1 MDTPDNKEPAAP
13 AATPPLA
20 PDLNAK
26 NDDELLQMRICD
38 LKLKI
43 QGSELEPRIQIFY
56 NELDAKGVSFKPLC
70 YLGDE
75 WFCPEGAATIAIP
88 FYLAHPRLK
97 KLEERMMMEVE
108 GGTEAWCLRLLRH
121 EMGHVLN
128 HVYLIDKD
136 RRWQKVFGPPSLE
149 YSESFRARPYSKRF
163 VRHLE
168 GWYAQSHPEED
179 FAETVAIWL
188 TPGVD
193 WKQQYRDWTALKK
206 LEYVDALMAKLAGQ
220 PPVVLSK
227 AKMSEASRLR
237 SRLEV
242 YYKRRRRLYAQD
254 FPDFF
259 DADLKK
265 LFIEATAAPNNER
278 AAVFLRRS
286 AKMLLNAVS
295 AWTGE
300 PKFTLNRVLRALT
313 QRCAELDLRL
323 RAESAGVE
331 VSAYLATLASHYRL
345 TGNFKEM

>member
-1 MDTPDNKEPAAP
+1 MPARETSQCSRSTEPVSD
-13 AATPPLA
+13 LA
-20 PDLNAK
+20 GLT
-26 NDDELLQMRICD
+26 DEQLLGMRICD

-43 QGSELEPRIQIFY
+43 AGTELQSRITTFY
-56 NELDAKGVSFKPLC
+56 RELDERGIVLKPLF

-75 WFCPEGAATIAIP
+75 WFCPEGASTIAIP

-108 GGTEAWCLRLLRH
+108 GGTETWCMRLLRH
-121 EMGHVLN
+121 EMGHVFN
-128 HVYLIDKD
+128 HAYLLSKD
-136 RRWQKVFGPPSLE
+136 RPWQKMFGLPSLE

-188 TPGVD
+188 TPGLD
-193 WKQQYRDWTALKK
+193 WRQQYRGWKALDK
-206 LEYVDALMAKLAGQ
+206 LQYVDQLLGNLAAK
-220 PPVVLSK
+220 PPLVFSR

-259 DADLKK
+259 DEDLRRLFADP
-265 LFIEATAAPNNER
+265 TSSPAAER
-278 AAVFLRRS
+278 AATFLRRS
-286 AKMLLNAVS
+286 RNAILNAVS
-295 AWTGE
+295 VWTGE
-300 PKFTLNRVLRALT
+300 PKFTIDRLLKALT
-313 QRCAELDLRL
+313 DRCAELDLRL
-323 RAESAGVE
+323 RSDSAGME
-331 VSAYLATLASHYRL
+331 ITAYLATLASHYRL
-345 TGNFKEM
+345 AGKFK

>member
-1 MDTPDNKEPAAP
+1 METAEAKEKPASSPTPAA
-13 AATPPLA
+13 A
-20 PDLNAK
+20 PDLAGK
-26 NDDELLQMRICD
+26 SDEELLQMRICD
-38 LKLKI
+38 LKLRI
-43 QGSELEPRIQIFY
+43 SGTELESRIQTFY
-56 NELDAKGVSFKPLC
+56 EELAAKGVSFKPLC

-75 WFCPEGAATIAIP
+75 WFCPEGSASIAIP

-97 KLEERMMMEVE
+97 KLEERMMLEVE
-108 GGTEAWCLRLLRH
+108 GGTEAWCMRLLRH

-128 HVYLIDKD
+128 HVYLIDQD
-136 RRWQKVFGPPSLE
+136 RRWQKLFGPPSLE

-193 WKQQYRDWTALKK
+193 WRQQYRDWTALEKI
-206 LEYVDALMAKLAGQ
+206 EYVDILMAKLAGQ
-220 PPVVLSK
+220 PPKVLSK
-227 AKMSEASRLR
+227 TKMSEASRLR

-242 YYKRRRRLYAQD
+242 YYRRRRRMYAQD

-265 LFIEATAAPNNER
+265 LFVDAATAPNNER
-278 AAVFLRRS
+278 AAAFLRRS
-286 AKMLLNAVS
+286 SKMLLSAVS
-295 AWTGE
+295 TWTGE

-323 RAESAGVE
+323 RSESGGIE
-331 VSAYLATLASHYRL
+331 ISAYLATLASHYRL
-345 TGNFKEM
+345 TGKFKKT